1 MWHFVAASMAS
12 LSVFQSFL
20 NGYDNGVGFTTNFR
34 DEIRKIERSN
44 LEPSNSKLGS
54 WNLYLVCY
62 FAQISCPFWTQS
74 TLDIGYLKLRCLIKA
89 LSLTCSTSLT
99 CYVWLLHGC
108 LKKLQKILSLKIA
121 KYFWFPRLRPFPIGP
136 PSPAHA
142 SGAEGF
148 GEEVGGGWRHWKL
161 TEFELSSDFT
171 RFHQTLQGFF

>member
-1 MWHFVAASMAS
+1 MKWECPAHQVGSPQSSFSWASEVAVKAGGPAKKKVFFPLDVAFCCCLYGKFV
-12 LSVFQSFL
+12 
-20 NGYDNGVGFTTNFR
+20 GVPGFSQWIWQWCGLYNFTTNFR

-54 WNLYLVCY
+54 WNLYLVGY

-108 LKKLQKILSLKIA
+108 LKKPQK
-121 KYFWFPRLRPFPIGP
+121 Y
-136 PSPAHA
+136 
-142 SGAEGF
+142 
-148 GEEVGGGWRHWKL
+148 
-161 TEFELSSDFT
+161 
-171 RFHQTLQGFF
+171 

>member
-1 MWHFVAASMAS
+1 MGMPSTSGWLAPVLLQLGLRSSCEGGGPGQEDVAFCCCLYGKFV
-12 LSVFQSFL
+12 
-20 NGYDNGVGFTTNFR
+20 GVPGFSQWIWQWCGLYNFTTNFR

-54 WNLYLVCY
+54 WNLYLVGY

-108 LKKLQKILSLKIA
+108 LKKPQK
-121 KYFWFPRLRPFPIGP
+121 Y
-136 PSPAHA
+136 
-142 SGAEGF
+142 
-148 GEEVGGGWRHWKL
+148 
-161 TEFELSSDFT
+161 
-171 RFHQTLQGFF
+171 